1 MGRTGEGLAGSGA
14 ALVGDALP
22 VERGAPSKARFVG
35 AGNGN
40 GRIRPGRETV
50 AGAAAAAGAAGA
62 AAAGDGE
69 RLTERGAGLR
79 ERSSSEARRRQ

>member
-35 AGNGN
+35 AGNGS

-50 AGAAAAAGAAGA
+50 AAAGTAGAAGA
-62 AAAGDGE
+62 AGAAGDGE